1 MNVLVPSGAAGDPN
15 IKQYLMNNSTVS
27 GASFQVQWSNVDQG
41 PSAPQQYDFTFVDN
55 EIQPWI
61 SAGKKVNLIVWANA
75 DSSNN
80 TCTNG
85 GQNNTGN
92 CAIPAYVWTA
102 LGPANFTMCTPNNAA
117 GPQQIPNYL
126 DVSGFQTPYQNFM
139 AAVIS
144 HYSSNSNVGYIRFGL
159 GRGGETI
166 PVGDWQDSGTCGTA
180 FASWGVTVSTW
191 KTYLSSMLNYEGS
204 LNSHRQLMVG
214 VTPMGSNGG
223 HEVPDFITPIAV
235 QNHIGFGSQGLEKSD
250 VGNCAS
256 STADWCNLFQQYT
269 GQVPLELQTIGQ
281 SCPDN
286 TCTTGS
292 LANLLPFAAQN
303 HVTVLEIY
311 YQDWLT
317 AYDPNYPG
325 YTPSYQQVLQ
335 TAAAGH

>member
-1 MNVLVPSGAAGDPN
+1 MKLPAAALPISVCLCLAGCGGGGSSAPSTAQTPPSNSVPVSMNVLVPSGAAGDPN

-139 AAVIS
+139 AGANFFFTF
-144 HYSSNSNVGYIRFGL
+144 HFL
-159 GRGGETI
+159 
-166 PVGDWQDSGTCGTA
+166 TC
-180 FASWGVTVSTW
+180 F
-191 KTYLSSMLNYEGS
+191 
-204 LNSHRQLMVG
+204 
-214 VTPMGSNGG
+214 
-223 HEVPDFITPIAV
+223 F
-235 QNHIGFGSQGLEKSD
+235 
-250 VGNCAS
+250 
-256 STADWCNLFQQYT
+256 
-269 GQVPLELQTIGQ
+269 
-281 SCPDN
+281 SCRP
-286 TCTTGS
+286 C
-292 LANLLPFAAQN
+292 PRR
-303 HVTVLEIY
+303 
-311 YQDWLT
+311 
-317 AYDPNYPG
+317 
-325 YTPSYQQVLQ
+325 
-335 TAAAGH
+335 